1 MFNALEGDGVIDNI
15 YHFLWTKDT
24 IFNSDPSVYIPQ
36 TILFKYQKPCYWYF
50 TSVVDHKLKKKNSSK
65 LNKENISQVFLKHV
79 SKSGI
84 VAYYIYKKNNVPS
97 KYISDKP
104 TFDKIMKNLD
114 KDMDKSEASKN
125 NSLNENIQK
134 KNKAYIIEYFDLK
147 KFNDFLDKK
156 IVYDDGILQK
166 FEDPKGE
173 YNITYRLTWSPKLSL
188 FEKCTNLRKIYD
200 KHFDI
205 YERAVTY
212 DGEEFQTK
220 TEPIKGNHIP
230 QRIEKIGLNIV
241 NHVSNITLEKIKII
255 RLILNFKIDKKDR
268 IIFLW
273 CSSLRILNT
282 SNVINPRLMSIKERG
297 KIEQNFFRKQQNIK
311 EIDNEKIRLRP
322 PDYVNLF
329 KYSVSGKPILPQ
341 KESVCLNCGQKVENY
356 RLYEISFKTIIEGH
370 DNRKRDK
377 QYYSIFNKINMTS
390 SGVEVIP
397 CDSDKKTFGEKNEII
412 EKLKENKINN
422 FIIPKIIQELYPKL
436 KFQDY
441 FSLKYDT
448 FFRNKTTCV
457 CDDCYLEITKYC
469 SMAGSN
475 NENLLRAFK
484 KDDINPIFD
493 MFKSMRPKTVKNK
506 GRVTFLTELGGER
519 PRINLEQHKK
529 SLLINEEN
537 PNYLIESNARKKR
550 QTMANIVVNF
560 NFTNQSQNPNL
571 NSINSVNSN
580 QTNEIN
586 KLKKSNNNKILPKLN
601 LDSINETNF
610 GERKIRKNKR
620 NKTTM
625 VLNLNFGNKHIK
637 EEKEEKEKEEEK
649 EENDEKE
656 EKEKLIQKT
665 FEFKRKS
672 TSASKN
678 KVKNYFSK
686 SDFKYFN

>member
-1 MFNALEGDGVIDNI
+1 
-15 YHFLWTKDT
+15 
-24 IFNSDPSVYIPQ
+24 
-36 TILFKYQKPCYWYF
+36 
-50 TSVVDHKLKKKNSSK
+50 
-65 LNKENISQVFLKHV
+65 
-79 SKSGI
+79 
-84 VAYYIYKKNNVPS
+84 
-97 KYISDKP
+97 
-104 TFDKIMKNLD
+104 
-114 KDMDKSEASKN
+114 
-125 NSLNENIQK
+125 
-134 KNKAYIIEYFDLK
+134 
-147 KFNDFLDKK
+147 
-156 IVYDDGILQK
+156 
-166 FEDPKGE
+166 
-173 YNITYRLTWSPKLSL
+173 
-188 FEKCTNLRKIYD
+188 
-200 KHFDI
+200 
-205 YERAVTY
+205 
-212 DGEEFQTK
+212 
-220 TEPIKGNHIP
+220 
-230 QRIEKIGLNIV
+230 
-241 NHVSNITLEKIKII
+241 
-255 RLILNFKIDKKDR
+255 
-268 IIFLW
+268 
-273 CSSLRILNT
+273 
-282 SNVINPRLMSIKERG
+282 MSIKERG

-537 PNYLIESNARKKR
+537 PNNLIESNARKKR

-625 VLNLNFGNKHIK
+625 VLNLNFGNKNNK

>member
-1 MFNALEGDGVIDNI
+1 
-15 YHFLWTKDT
+15 
-24 IFNSDPSVYIPQ
+24 
-36 TILFKYQKPCYWYF
+36 
-50 TSVVDHKLKKKNSSK
+50 
-65 LNKENISQVFLKHV
+65 
-79 SKSGI
+79 
-84 VAYYIYKKNNVPS
+84 
-97 KYISDKP
+97 
-104 TFDKIMKNLD
+104 
-114 KDMDKSEASKN
+114 
-125 NSLNENIQK
+125 
-134 KNKAYIIEYFDLK
+134 
-147 KFNDFLDKK
+147 
-156 IVYDDGILQK
+156 
-166 FEDPKGE
+166 
-173 YNITYRLTWSPKLSL
+173 
-188 FEKCTNLRKIYD
+188 
-200 KHFDI
+200 
-205 YERAVTY
+205 
-212 DGEEFQTK
+212 
-220 TEPIKGNHIP
+220 
-230 QRIEKIGLNIV
+230 
-241 NHVSNITLEKIKII
+241 
-255 RLILNFKIDKKDR
+255 
-268 IIFLW
+268 
-273 CSSLRILNT
+273 
-282 SNVINPRLMSIKERG
+282 MSIKERG

-537 PNYLIESNARKKR
+537 PNYLLESNARKKR

-625 VLNLNFGNKHIK
+625 VLNLNFGNKHNK

>member
-134 KNKAYIIEYFDLK
+134 KNEAYIIEYFDLK

-390 SGVEVIP
+390 SGIEVIP

-412 EKLKENKINN
+412 EKLKQNKINN

-625 VLNLNFGNKHIK
+625 VLNLNFGNKHNK

>member
-134 KNKAYIIEYFDLK
+134 KNEAYIIEYFDLK

-537 PNYLIESNARKKR
+537 PNNLIESNARKKR

>member
-134 KNKAYIIEYFDLK
+134 KNEAYIIEYFDLK

-397 CDSDKKTFGEKNEII
+397 CDNDKKTFGEKNEII

-625 VLNLNFGNKHIK
+625 VLNLNFGNKHNK

>member
-1 MFNALEGDGVIDNI
+1 
-15 YHFLWTKDT
+15 
-24 IFNSDPSVYIPQ
+24 
-36 TILFKYQKPCYWYF
+36 
-50 TSVVDHKLKKKNSSK
+50 
-65 LNKENISQVFLKHV
+65 
-79 SKSGI
+79 
-84 VAYYIYKKNNVPS
+84 
-97 KYISDKP
+97 
-104 TFDKIMKNLD
+104 
-114 KDMDKSEASKN
+114 
-125 NSLNENIQK
+125 
-134 KNKAYIIEYFDLK
+134 
-147 KFNDFLDKK
+147 
-156 IVYDDGILQK
+156 
-166 FEDPKGE
+166 
-173 YNITYRLTWSPKLSL
+173 
-188 FEKCTNLRKIYD
+188 
-200 KHFDI
+200 
-205 YERAVTY
+205 
-212 DGEEFQTK
+212 
-220 TEPIKGNHIP
+220 
-230 QRIEKIGLNIV
+230 
-241 NHVSNITLEKIKII
+241 
-255 RLILNFKIDKKDR
+255 
-268 IIFLW
+268 
-273 CSSLRILNT
+273 
-282 SNVINPRLMSIKERG
+282 
-297 KIEQNFFRKQQNIK
+297 
-311 EIDNEKIRLRP
+311 
-322 PDYVNLF
+322 
-329 KYSVSGKPILPQ
+329 
-341 KESVCLNCGQKVENY
+341 
-356 RLYEISFKTIIEGH
+356 
-370 DNRKRDK
+370 
-377 QYYSIFNKINMTS
+377 MTS
-390 SGVEVIP
+390 SGIEVIP

-475 NENLLRAFK
+475 NENLLRTFK

-537 PNYLIESNARKKR
+537 PNNLIESNARKKR

-625 VLNLNFGNKHIK
+625 VLNLNFGNNINHY
-637 EEKEEKEKEEEK
+637 
-649 EENDEKE
+649 NWD
-656 EKEKLIQKT
+656 
-665 FEFKRKS
+665 
-672 TSASKN
+672 
-678 KVKNYFSK
+678 
-686 SDFKYFN
+686 

>member
-134 KNKAYIIEYFDLK
+134 KNEAYIIEYFDLK

-625 VLNLNFGNKHIK
+625 VLNLNFGNKHNK
-637 EEKEEKEKEEEK
+637 EEREEKEKEEEK

>member
-134 KNKAYIIEYFDLK
+134 KNEAYIIEYFDLK

-412 EKLKENKINN
+412 EKLKQNKINN

-625 VLNLNFGNKHIK
+625 VLNLNFGNKHNK

>member
-134 KNKAYIIEYFDLK
+134 KNEAYIIEYFDLK

-390 SGVEVIP
+390 SGIEVIP

>member
-134 KNKAYIIEYFDLK
+134 KNEAYIIEYFDLK

-390 SGVEVIP
+390 SGIEVIP
-397 CDSDKKTFGEKNEII
+397 CDSDKKTSGEKNEII
-412 EKLKENKINN
+412 EKLKQNKINN

-475 NENLLRAFK
+475 NENLLRTFK

-560 NFTNQSQNPNL
+560 NLTNHSQNPNL
-571 NSINSVNSN
+571 NSINSINSN

-625 VLNLNFGNKHIK
+625 VLNLNFGNKHNK

>member
-134 KNKAYIIEYFDLK
+134 KNEAYIIEYFDLK

-188 FEKCTNLRKIYD
+188 FEKCTNLKKIYD

-506 GRVTFLTELGGER
+506 GRITFLTELGGER

-560 NFTNQSQNPNL
+560 NFTNQNPNL

-625 VLNLNFGNKHIK
+625 VLNLNFGNKHNK

>member
-134 KNKAYIIEYFDLK
+134 KNEAYIIEYFDLK

-537 PNYLIESNARKKR
+537 PNNLIESNARKKR

-625 VLNLNFGNKHIK
+625 VLNLNFGNKNNK

>member
-84 VAYYIYKKNNVPS
+84 VAYFIYKKNNVPS

-134 KNKAYIIEYFDLK
+134 KNEAYIIEYFDLK

-537 PNYLIESNARKKR
+537 PNNLIESNARKKR

-625 VLNLNFGNKHIK
+625 VLNLNFGNKNNK

>member
-1 MFNALEGDGVIDNI
+1 MFNALEGDGVIENI

-134 KNKAYIIEYFDLK
+134 KNEAYIIEYFDLK

-390 SGVEVIP
+390 SGIEVIP

-537 PNYLIESNARKKR
+537 PNYLLESNARKKR

-625 VLNLNFGNKHIK
+625 VLNLNFGNKNNK

-649 EENDEKE
+649 EENDGKE

-665 FEFKRKS
+665 FECKRKS

>member
-134 KNKAYIIEYFDLK
+134 KNEAYIIEYFDLK

-390 SGVEVIP
+390 SGIEVIP

-412 EKLKENKINN
+412 EKLKQNKINN

-537 PNYLIESNARKKR
+537 PNNLIESNARKKR

-625 VLNLNFGNKHIK
+625 VLNLNFGNKHNK